1 MKKMLKFCLPLILV
15 VSIIFLAVGCNSAP
29 TSNNQGQ
36 TGQNQEQTA
45 QNNNQQNST
54 NGKTFTIGLSFPA
67 ADHGWLGAII
77 QNAKQEAEN
86 HKNVKYILTT
96 ADNPMKQS
104 ADIEDLITQKVDAIV
119 MLPIESAALTPVAD
133 KIKKAGIPL
142 IIVDRA
148 INDESYDV
156 YIGGDN
162 YQIGREAGEFI
173 AKRLNG
179 KGNVVVI
186 TGVPSS
192 VTTERTQGFN
202 DVIKNY
208 PDIKVVATQPGD
220 FQKEKSFN
228 VMQNILQS
236 QPKIDAVYTEDDE
249 MALGVIQAIKNANR
263 QNEMF
268 VTGVGGNKQVYELL
282 KNNDKLMVATFIYP
296 PTLSGSAVRLAI
308 DYLEG
313 KGLSEI
319 WEKTI
324 PRKIILD
331 APAVTSENVDKFYDP
346 KANY

>member
-1 MKKMLKFCLPLILV
+1 MRIVKVFLASFLV
-15 VSIIFLAVGCNSAP
+15 VSLVFSMVACSS
-29 TSNNQGQ
+29 TSTTTNQQ
-36 TGQNQEQTA
+36 QNASTQNQTTQSAEPQNTA
-45 QNNNQQNST
+45 SE
-54 NGKTFTIGLSFPA
+54 KTYTIGLSFPA

-77 QNAKQEAEN
+77 QNAKQEAER
-86 HKNVKYILTT
+86 HKNIKYILTT
-96 ADNPMKQS
+96 ADNPMKQT

-119 MLPIESAALTPVAD
+119 MLPIESAAMTPVAD

-148 INDESYDV
+148 INSENYDV

-162 YQIGREAGEFI
+162 YQIGREAGEYI

-208 PDIKVVATQPGD
+208 PDIKVVAMQPGD

-263 QNEMF
+263 ENEMF

-282 KNNDKLMVATFIYP
+282 KNHDKLMAATFVYA
-296 PTLSGSAVRLAI
+296 PTMSGSAVRLAVN
-308 DYLEG
+308 YLEG
-313 KGLSEI
+313 KGLSEL

-331 APAVTSENVDKFYDP
+331 APTVTSENVDKFYDP
-346 KANY
+346 NANY

>member
-1 MKKMLKFCLPLILV
+1 M
-15 VSIIFLAVGCNSAP
+15 IFLAVGCGSNTT
-29 TSNNQGQ
+29 TSTSKGNVTGGNQDNTQSTTNN
-36 TGQNQEQTA
+36 
-45 QNNNQQNST
+45 
-54 NGKTFTIGLSFPA
+54 KTFKIGLSFPS
-67 ADHGWLGAII
+67 ADHGWLGALI
-77 QNAKQEAEN
+77 QNAKQEAQS
-86 HKNVKYILTT
+86 HKNVSYILTM
-96 ADNPMKQS
+96 ADNPVKQS
-104 ADIEDLITQKVDAIV
+104 SDIDDLINQKVDAIV
-119 MLPIESAALTPVAD
+119 MDPIESAALTPAAD

-148 INDESYDV
+148 INDDNYDV

-162 YQIGREAGEFI
+162 TQIGREAGKFI
-173 AKRLNG
+173 AEKLHG

-186 TGVPSS
+186 SGVPSS
-192 VTTERTQGFN
+192 VTTERTQGFE

-208 PDIKVVATQPGD
+208 PDIKIVATQPGD

-236 QPKIDAVYTEDDE
+236 QSKIDAVYTEDDE

-268 VTGVGGNKQVYELL
+268 VTGVGGDKQVYQLL
-282 KNNDKLMVATFIYP
+282 KNKDKLMAATFIYP

-313 KGLSEI
+313 KGLDEL

-324 PRKIILD
+324 PREIILD
-331 APAVTSENVDKFYDP
+331 APTVTADNVDKFYDP
-346 KANY
+346 NANY